1 MTDDEARLALR
12 AQLQRRVEQ
21 LFYRGLLDQMTAN
34 CHNAFAWLCD
44 KPSVTA
50 AECCVHTPRCP
61 Q

>member
-1 MTDDEARLALR
+1 LALR